1 MSLKIESMQVEDVDE
16 VVFIDQVASAARWT
30 PQMFLSELLGAI
42 PRCFV
47 AKNDG
52 KIVGYLI
59 FRMMVDE
66 MHFLNVA
73 IHPDFQRHGLG
84 QALVYFAMQT
94 GKMCGMKAATL
105 EVRPSNLPA
114 QRLYRKFGFQKVGVR
129 KNYYRNPAEDAWI
142 LTYSGDHGIG

>member
-1 MSLKIESMQVEDVDE
+1 MSLKIEPMQVEDVDDA
-16 VVFIDQVASAARWT
+16 VGIDHAASAARWT
-30 PQMFLSELLGAI
+30 AQMFLSELLGPT

-59 FRMMVDE
+59 LRMMADE

-73 IHPDFQRHGLG
+73 VHPDCQRHGLG
-84 QALVYFAMQT
+84 QALIYFAMQT
-94 GKMCGMKAATL
+94 GKTCAMKVATL

-129 KNYYRNPAEDAWI
+129 KNYYRNPTEDAWI
-142 LTYSGDHGIG
+142 LTYSGDRGMG